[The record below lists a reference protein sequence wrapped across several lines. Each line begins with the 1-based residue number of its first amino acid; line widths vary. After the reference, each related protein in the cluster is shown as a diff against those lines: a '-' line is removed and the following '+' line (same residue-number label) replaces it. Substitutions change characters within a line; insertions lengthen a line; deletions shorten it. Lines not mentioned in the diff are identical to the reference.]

1 MDDIIVIIENPKG
14 KCIGINVNNENMRAS
29 DGVSDG
35 VSDDV
40 SDGVSD
46 ARVSENRRVRSDEL
60 SQLNNIVIVYRP
72 YSRFNKICIPI
83 IVFIQ
88 FMVLGIIFGIYK

>member
-29 DGVSDG
+29 DGVSD
-35 VSDDV
+35 D
-40 SDGVSD
+40 VSD

>member
-35 VSDDV
+35 VSDD
-40 SDGVSD
+40 VSD

>member
-14 KCIGINVNNENMRAS
+14 KCIGINVNNENMRA
-29 DGVSDG
+29 SDG